1 MRRKEEYYNS
11 GQGKKL
17 MIMHSKRSD
26 SFMPIYEI
34 KNTKNNLK
42 NALKRRIEDKNRRC
56 LCSNSISNQFSANVI
71 SLIKEHLSMFITP
84 SFQLFKF
91 LSLFQ
96 HLADPGFIAPVNSGS
111 LKEYNV
117 IYFDDFHGKLN
128 KQLKQYNVIYIGRFS
143 W

>member
-11 GQGKKL
+11 SQCKKL

-26 SFMPIYEI
+26 SFIPIYEI
-34 KNTKNNLK
+34 ENTKNNLK
-42 NALKRRIEDKNRRC
+42 NALKRRIEGKDWRC
-56 LCSNSISNQFSANVI
+56 LCSNSISSQFSANVI
-71 SLIKEHLSMFITP
+71 YLIKEHLSMFITP
-84 SFQLFKF
+84 SLQLSKF

-96 HLADPGFIAPVNSGS
+96 HVANPGFIAPVNSGS

-117 IYFDDFHGKLN
+117 IY
-128 KQLKQYNVIYIGRFS
+128 IRRFS